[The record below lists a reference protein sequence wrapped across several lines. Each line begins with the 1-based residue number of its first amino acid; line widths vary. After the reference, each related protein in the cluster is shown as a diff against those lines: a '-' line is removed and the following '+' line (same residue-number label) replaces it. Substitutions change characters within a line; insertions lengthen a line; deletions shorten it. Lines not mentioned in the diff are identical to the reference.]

1 MAGLHGRFE
10 PARSLCAVAAAV
22 AAAALAGML
31 PGCSP
36 KNVLVPNVPPE
47 TILFV
52 QGPVDTVNHVVRL
65 FWFGTD
71 QDGFVQRFEL
81 RFLNPANPGDSAWVS
96 TTRTDSLFTVFTP
109 AGLTSPMFEVRAI
122 DDQGE
127 RDPSPARQDFTFR
140 NAPPAVTIVN
150 DPAPNDT
157 TFASLTL
164 SWQPVDPD
172 GDVALMQYRVWL
184 DGNEASARVIGATT
198 FTIPTDDF
206 RQGGQLLSGHRTAY
220 VQPIDGG
227 GMAGVPD
234 STRWFVRAPVAGAR
248 ARLLLIDDVPS
259 TNAAGFSTDTLY
271 ANAAARNLPADEWSL
286 LRLEFTQ
293 PFDSDADVAQT
304 FALFEAVIWYRG
316 TETGF
321 SRVMSAREKGLR
333 DYLDQG
339 GRLMLE
345 GLSLV
350 AGQNARGAMSE
361 EFMRDYL
368 GADRLFRH
376 FDVTLQDSVA
386 AWDIGN
392 GRTLRTPMYQDSLR
406 TQNISLGLRAFAAR
420 DTGQVALWARAGTL
434 SQAHSIDLPVAM
446 SVPLPAGGRAI
457 AFTIPLRAV
466 NGFQSVPR
474 LLSKIL
480 DQLGVVGP

>member
-1 MAGLHGRFE
+1 MARVPGRFVTAH
-10 PARSLCAVAAAV
+10 PLRAAAV
-22 AAAALAGML
+22 YVAVGLAGTL
-31 PGCSP
+31 AGCSP
-36 KNVLVPNVPPE
+36 KNVLVPNLPPE

-109 AGLTSPMFEVRAI
+109 AGLTSPVFEVRAI
-122 DDQGE
+122 DDAGE

-140 NAPPAVTIVN
+140 NAPPVVTIVG

-164 SWQPVDPD
+164 SWQPADPD

-184 DGNEASARVIGATT
+184 DGNEAGARVTGATT

-206 RQGGQLLSGHRTAY
+206 RQGGQLLSGRRTAY

-227 GMAGVPD
+227 GMAGAPD
-234 STRWFVRAPVAGAR
+234 STRWFVRAPVTGAR
-248 ARLLLIDDVPS
+248 ARLLVIDDVPS
-259 TNAAGFSTDTLY
+259 SNPAGFSTDTMY

-293 PFDSDADVAQT
+293 PFDSDADLAQT
-304 FALFEAVIWYRG
+304 FALFEAVVWYRG
-316 TETGF
+316 TEPTF
-321 SRVMSAREKGLR
+321 SPVMASYEQGIR
-333 DYLDQG
+333 DYLDGG

-345 GLSLV
+345 GFQLID
-350 AGQNARGAMSE
+350 GQNARGALSE

-368 GADRLFRH
+368 GADRLFKH

-386 AWDIGN
+386 TWGIGN
-392 GRTLRTPMYQDSLR
+392 ARPLRSPMYQDSLR
-406 TQNISLGLRAFAAR
+406 SQGIFVGLRAMAVG
-420 DTGQVALWARAGTL
+420 DTNHVALWARAGTL
-434 SQAHSIDLPVAM
+434 SQPHAIDLPVAV
-446 SVPLPAGGRAI
+446 SVPLPGGGRAI
-457 AFTIPLRAV
+457 AVTMPLRAA
-466 NGFQSVPR
+466 NGYLTVPR
-474 LLSKIL
+474 FLPKIL
-480 DQLGVVGP
+480 DQMGILGP